1 MSQLSEKKSFSHQCL
16 IGVKKYML
24 NLKRSDVNT
33 YFIEIAH
40 VALYNSYLIL
50 MPMIALF
57 LLFGNLF
64 FFFSKGPGKKGEEIH
79 V

>member
-1 MSQLSEKKSFSHQCL
+1 MSQLSEKKFFSHQCL
-16 IGVKKYML
+16 IGVKKYM
-24 NLKRSDVNT
+24 NLKWSDV

-57 LLFGNLF
+57 LLLGNLF
-64 FFFSKGPGKKGEEIH
+64 FFFSNGPGKKGEETH

>member
-1 MSQLSEKKSFSHQCL
+1 MSKLSEKKSFSHQCL
-16 IGVKKYML
+16 IGVKQYMY
-24 NLKRSDVNT
+24 LKWSDV

-64 FFFSKGPGKKGEEIH
+64 FFFSNGPGKKGEETH